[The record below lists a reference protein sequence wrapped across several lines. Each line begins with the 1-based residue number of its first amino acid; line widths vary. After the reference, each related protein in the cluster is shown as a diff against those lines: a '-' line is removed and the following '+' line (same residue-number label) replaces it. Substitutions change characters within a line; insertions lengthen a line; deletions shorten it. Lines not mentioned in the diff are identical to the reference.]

1 MHRSSKVQILGVIGI
16 CIALY
21 ACSVEA
27 HMDEDD
33 YEALCD
39 ISAAFSCTEVFK
51 SECEQTHKTSK

>member
-1 MHRSSKVQILGVIGI
+1 MHRATKVQLLGLAGLV
-16 CIALY
+16 IALY

-39 ISAAFSCTEVFK
+39 ISATFSCTEVFK
-51 SECEQTHKTSK
+51 SECELLVT